1 MEDRPQRALG
11 ALWARAGPSGVRR
24 FVVVVV
30 VVMVVVMVVV
40 AVEVLLLLLP
50 VVLGLV
56 EAMVVDVVVVVDDF
70 LPANPSKA
78 LCLMAVVYRTAATF
92 QYMLYL
98 QLCEEVSL
106 LPSSGH

>member
-1 MEDRPQRALG
+1 M
-11 ALWARAGPSGVRR
+11 
-24 FVVVVV
+24 
-30 VVMVVVMVVV
+30 
-40 AVEVLLLLLP
+40 
-50 VVLGLV
+50 VLGLV

-98 QLCEEVSL
+98 QLCEEGNYTKRIL
-106 LPSSGH
+106 LVRIGGRRI